1 MCGQDSSALR
11 PNPKDRKSFCGTIG
25 APPMRSFGRK
35 PRFPRMP
42 PSALRGNIKQSENGP
57 SGPRRQSGA
66 DFQAIHLPKIYTITW
81 GPRKNRVFV
90 GKCCEFPPRD
100 PATLHSW
107 GCAPPFGHPRLRRPS
122 FLGLNIGLPPFILP
136 RSSSRRGS
144 FLYSCRRERRFC
156 LRGNGPGSDRRYHN
170 RDW

>member
-1 MCGQDSSALR
+1 MGAVA

-25 APPMRSFGRK
+25 APPMRSFGWK
-35 PRFPRMP
+35 PRFPRRP

-57 SGPRRQSGA
+57 SGPRRQSGG

-90 GKCCEFPPRD
+90 GKCCEFPPRN

-107 GCAPPFGHPRLRRPS
+107 GFAPPFGHPGLSNSKTRAAEPCRPMVLLCVVPQNASSLYAPRLSSYQRGY
-122 FLGLNIGLPPFILP
+122 FIGLWAVIHQPP
-136 RSSSRRGS
+136 RRM
-144 FLYSCRRERRFC
+144 E
-156 LRGNGPGSDRRYHN
+156 
-170 RDW
+170 

>member
-1 MCGQDSSALR
+1 MIRTGMGAAA

-35 PRFPRMP
+35 PRFPRRP

-90 GKCCEFPPRD
+90 GKCCEFPPRN
-100 PATLHSW
+100 PTTLRSW
-107 GCAPPFGHPRLRRPS
+107 GFAPPLRHP
-122 FLGLNIGLPPFILP
+122 G
-136 RSSSRRGS
+136 SRRTTVGTGI
-144 FLYSCRRERRFC
+144 LD
-156 LRGNGPGSDRRYHN
+156 GPHEGAPVGHSLLLKGGGPPKVVED
-170 RDW
+170 

>member
-1 MCGQDSSALR
+1 MGPFPFERNPYGAIGTGMGAVA
-11 PNPKDRKSFCGTIG
+11 PNPKDRKSFCGTIR

-35 PRFPRMP
+35 PRFPRRP

-57 SGPRRQSGA
+57 SGPRRQSGG

-90 GKCCEFPPRD
+90 GKCCEFPPRN

-107 GCAPPFGHPRLRRPS
+107 GFAPPFGHPRES
-122 FLGLNIGLPPFILP
+122 ADDLPWIPCDIA
-136 RSSSRRGS
+136 G
-144 FLYSCRRERRFC
+144 ERADTKIAARAGV
-156 LRGNGPGSDRRYHN
+156 RAMR
-170 RDW
+170 

>member
-1 MCGQDSSALR
+1 MGAVA

-35 PRFPRMP
+35 PRFPRRP
-42 PSALRGNIKQSENGP
+42 PSALRGNIKQNENGP
-57 SGPRRQSGA
+57 SGPRRQSGG

-90 GKCCEFPPRD
+90 GKCCEFPPRN

-107 GCAPPFGHPRLRRPS
+107 GFAPPFGHPGLSNSKTRAAGSCRPMVLLCVFRSDYLPLRRT
-122 FLGLNIGLPPFILP
+122 LPFFRPVNLPFSTAIPPLTMT
-136 RSSSRRGS
+136 
-144 FLYSCRRERRFC
+144 
-156 LRGNGPGSDRRYHN
+156 
-170 RDW
+170 